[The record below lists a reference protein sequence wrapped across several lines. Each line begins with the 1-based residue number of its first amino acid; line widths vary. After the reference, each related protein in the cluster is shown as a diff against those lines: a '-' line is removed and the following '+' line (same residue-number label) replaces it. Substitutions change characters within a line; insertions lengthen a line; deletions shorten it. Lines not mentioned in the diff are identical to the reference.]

1 LRSERDRINLAPVAT
16 PFCAEGI
23 QHVIMPNTLRQ
34 KLAAGSPTIGTHYL
48 SADPDL
54 PEIIG
59 DAGLFDYAE
68 FAAEYSTFDM
78 QLLYHMAR
86 AGQCAGLPL
95 MIKLDQESQ
104 GFWAQAALGA
114 GFKAML
120 FTDVRTAEDVAAC
133 HRVIRADTPETGGLM
148 GVKLR
153 RPLMAGYQPDAYLAD
168 LASIVFVIMIEKGVA
183 VENLDEVLSAARHKG
198 VDMTQWGPA
207 DFGFSR
213 GTPGLMHTPEIRLF
227 EELVIRA
234 SLEHGIPPRIEIA
247 EVEQAKRYVDLG
259 VRHFCIGWDRYIYRT
274 ALTRIGE
281 GMRKLVEAL

>member
-1 LRSERDRINLAPVAT
+1 
-16 PFCAEGI
+16 
-23 QHVIMPNTLRQ
+23 VIMPNTLRE
-34 KLAAGSPTIGTHYL
+34 KLAAGGPTVGTHYL
-48 SADPDL
+48 SADPDV

-59 DAGLFDYAE
+59 DTGLFDYAE

-114 GFKAML
+114 GFKAVL
-120 FTDVRTAEDVAAC
+120 FTDVRSAEDVAAC
-133 HRVIRADTPETGGLM
+133 HRVIRADTPEVGGLM

-153 RPLMAGYQPDAYLAD
+153 RPLLAGYRPEAYLAD

-183 VENLDEVLSAARHKG
+183 VENLDEVLSAARQKG

-207 DFGFSR
+207 DFGLSR
-213 GTPGLMHTPEIRLF
+213 GKPGLMHTPEIRPF
-227 EELVIRA
+227 EELVIRK
-234 SLEHGIPPRIEIA
+234 SIEHGVPPRIEIA
-247 EVEQAKRYVDLG
+247 EVEQARRYVDLG

-274 ALTRIGE
+274 ALGRIGE
-281 GMRKLVEAL
+281 DMRKLVETL